1 MTTIYSITEWNNM
14 NQGNSELFMS
24 IEGVANWLTKK
35 NPVNNQ
41 FHVSDR
47 ETEGD
52 YDINAENLMK
62 VLAASNVNG
71 MAAAFTIKQD
81 FFIQVIETH
90 YTLSTLNVN
99 D

>member
-1 MTTIYSITEWNNM
+1 
-14 NQGNSELFMS
+14 
-24 IEGVANWLTKK
+24 
-35 NPVNNQ
+35 
-41 FHVSDR
+41 
-47 ETEGD
+47 
-52 YDINAENLMK
+52 MK